1 MAISPCSAAY
11 YFTPLGQEITQLVAH
26 LDAGTYQLLVMLG
39 EFDEREEWTA
49 DGIHSCAHWLNIY
62 CGMNLGAARER
73 VRVAHALPKLPKIS
87 KAFRQGRVS
96 YSKVRAMTRA
106 ATPDNEDFLLDIAR
120 YGTASHVE
128 KTVRHYRR
136 YKRIEK
142 LEEENIRFAQRKLIL
157 YEDDDDTWVIRGRL
171 TAEQGALLKKAL
183 DLGVEQLFQE
193 QREVP
198 EEVEEQEEVSHPLDQ
213 TFSDSFEARRTDALE
228 RMASAFL
235 ANTNSQANGGD
246 AYLVNIHTDVDT
258 LKIDGQGATSE
269 LEDGGNVSAQISSC
283 TSRRLSC
290 DAAVVH
296 WLETHKGEPL
306 SIGRKSRTIPPAIR
320 RALQKRDR
328 GCRFPGC
335 TCDRFVDA
343 HHIHHW
349 ADGGETKMDNL
360 VLLCRRHHRLV
371 HEEGYGIKTTAEGE
385 ISFTLP
391 DGRHLPNNRHGRFRG
406 NVIEIERG
414 NREVGLKID
423 QDTAVGELD
432 EGPLDYQMAMDVL
445 IQME

>member
-1 MAISPCSAAY
+1 MTISACSAAY
-11 YFTPLGQEITQLVAH
+11 YFTPLGQEITQLVAN

-39 EFDEREEWTA
+39 EFDEKEEWAA

-87 KAFRQGRVS
+87 KAFREGRVS
-96 YSKVRAMTRA
+96 YSKVRAMSRA
-106 ATPDNEDFLLDIAR
+106 ATPENEDFLLNIAH

-128 KTVRHYRR
+128 KVVRHFRR
-136 YKRIEK
+136 HKRFEK
-142 LEEENIRFAQRKLIL
+142 LAEDNVRFAQRKLNL

-171 TAEQGALLKKAL
+171 TPEQGALLKKAL

-193 QREVP
+193 QQDVP

-213 TFSDSFEARRTDALE
+213 TFSASFEARRADALE
-228 RMASAFL
+228 RMASTFL
-235 ANTNSQANGGD
+235 ANTNSQANSGD
-246 AYLVNIHTDVDT
+246 AYLVNVHTDVDT
-258 LKIDGQGATSE
+258 LKVDGEGATSE
-269 LEDGGNVSAQISSC
+269 LEERGNVSAE
-283 TSRRLSC
+283 TSRRLTC

-335 TCDRFVDA
+335 TCTRFVDA

-349 ADGGETKMDNL
+349 ADGGETRMGNL

-371 HEEGYGIKTTAEGE
+371 HEEGYGIKTTAGGA
-385 ISFTLP
+385 ITFTLP
-391 DGRHLPNNRHGRFRG
+391 DGRILPNNRHGRFRG
-406 NVIEIERG
+406 NVIEIERR
-414 NREVGLKID
+414 NRESGLEID
-423 QDTAVGELD
+423 QDTAIGELD

-445 IQME
+445 IQLE